1 MPYSAIK
8 SSANPTEAYST
19 LNPDT
24 SSDSPSEKSKGVRL
38 VSATQ
43 EISHKTSNGRY
54 RHQENIILFI
64 REILVKLKAF
74 TEIAKVKIIK
84 AKLIS

>member
-1 MPYSAIK
+1 MEKNKIIPYSAIK
-8 SSANPTEAYST
+8 ISAKPNEEYST

-43 EISHKTSNGRY
+43 EINQRENTGTKTKNTETNSLFKA
-54 RHQENIILFI
+54 IL
-64 REILVKLKAF
+64 
-74 TEIAKVKIIK
+74 
-84 AKLIS
+84 